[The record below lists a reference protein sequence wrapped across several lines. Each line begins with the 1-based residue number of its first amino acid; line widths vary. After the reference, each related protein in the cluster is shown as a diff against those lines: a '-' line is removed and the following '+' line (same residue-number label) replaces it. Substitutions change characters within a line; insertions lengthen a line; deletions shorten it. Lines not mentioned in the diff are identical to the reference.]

1 MPRAGAVGRRRRD
14 AALKVTLPTLPFDV
28 PPKPK
33 ELTSA
38 VPARV
43 VRVNVEDVP
52 PDTSDEAAIDVVDAE
67 GVRWD

>member
-1 MPRAGAVGRRRRD
+1 MSSSRD
-14 AALKVTLPTLPFDV
+14 AVKRRGDCALKVTLPPLPFDV

-33 ELTSA
+33 ELTGA

-43 VRVNVEDVP
+43 AKAKVEDVP
-52 PDTSDEAAIDVVDAE
+52 PATSDEDTIDVIDAE

>member
-1 MPRAGAVGRRRRD
+1 MSSSRD
-14 AALKVTLPTLPFDV
+14 AVKRTRDDTLKVTLPTLPFDV

-33 ELTSA
+33 ELIGA

-43 VRVNVEDVP
+43 AMAKVEDVP

-67 GVRWD
+67 EVRWD

>member
-1 MPRAGAVGRRRRD
+1 
-14 AALKVTLPTLPFDV
+14 LKVTLPTLPFDV

-33 ELTSA
+33 ELIGA

-43 VRVNVEDVP
+43 AKAKVEDVP
-52 PDTSDEAAIDVVDAE
+52 PDTSDEDTIDVIDGE

>member
-1 MPRAGAVGRRRRD
+1 M
-14 AALKVTLPTLPFDV
+14 KVTLPPLPFDV

-33 ELTSA
+33 ELTGA

-43 VRVNVEDVP
+43 AKAKVEDVP
-52 PDTSDEAAIDVVDAE
+52 PATSDEDTIDVIDAE